1 MIQFLTENY
10 QDLIL
15 YTTYFSVFFYFFL
28 KISYQWIQYYS
39 LKRKVN
45 SPDPMYIGHAIHTDK
60 KINETDHYFLS
71 WLPKALCRINSS
83 GDDEPD
89 GVSFFKTVKRYEN

>member
-15 YTTYFSVFFYFFL
+15 YTSHFSVFFYFFL
-28 KISYQWIQYYS
+28 TVSYQWIQNYS
-39 LKRKVN
+39 LKRHVK
-45 SPDPMYIGHAIHTDK
+45 SPDPLYVGLSITSDK
-60 KINETDHYFLS
+60 QMIDNNHFFLS
-71 WLPKALCRINSS
+71 WLPKALCRKNCS

-89 GVSFFKTVKRYEN
+89 GESFFNRIVLE